1 MDEEMTHLSEEDIVR
16 YRSRRMPP
24 ADLLAADAHLS
35 LCDAC
40 HGRVIDWSKL
50 NEKEAAASR
59 AFDPAARSEVTHL
72 TYDQLAG
79 LLDDE
84 LGEIDRE
91 IAESH
96 LDLCSLCATELNEL
110 RDFRSTMTSP
120 AKEYEREKK
129 QSSKKSR
136 VALWQRPV
144 FQFSVQASAAL
155 ACAALLVILISIPMR
170 RETARLR
177 IRVAELETSN
187 AALKEKIAE
196 AESLESQIAALH
208 EEVDQLRQ
216 AADGQ
221 GIVALNDGGGRVTLD
236 KSGNLFGLKAQ
247 PQYEEAVREA
257 LQKERVK
264 LPAALAGIRSPSGT
278 LMGGEY
284 PEFKLVEPVGILIE
298 TDRPTFR
305 WSKLNGA
312 GAAGYTVTVYDSHLA
327 RIAVS
332 DSLTTTE
339 WQAPSALPR
348 GETFIW
354 QVRTMKDGREVVA
367 PPPAGPRA
375 RFKVLEQSRVDEIAR
390 AKKDYANSHLVMGVV
405 FAEAG
410 LREEARREFAEL
422 LKANPQSPVARKLL
436 QSVRSARR

>member
-1 MDEEMTHLSEEDIVR
+1 MDKETTHLSEDEIAR

-40 HGRVIDWSKL
+40 HSRLIDWSKL
-50 NEKEAAASR
+50 NEKAAAATR
-59 AFDPAARSEVTHL
+59 AFDEATRGEVTHL
-72 TYDQLAG
+72 TYDELAG
-79 LLDDE
+79 LADDK
-84 LGEIDRE
+84 LNEIDRE

-96 LDLCSLCATELNEL
+96 LDFCSLCQTELSEL
-110 RDFRSTMTSP
+110 RDFRTTMVS
-120 AKEYEREKK
+120 AAEEYEPEKE
-129 QSSKKSR
+129 QSSPTRR
-136 VALWQRPV
+136 VALWQRPA
-144 FQFSVQASAAL
+144 FQISAQAAAAL

-177 IRVAELETSN
+177 ARVAELELSN
-187 AALKEKIAE
+187 AALKEKTADS
-196 AESLESQIAALH
+196 ESLASEIAALR
-208 EEVDQLRQ
+208 EEVDQLKQ
-216 AADGQ
+216 AAEGQ

-247 PQYEEAVREA
+247 GQYEEAVREA

-264 LPAALAGIRSPSGT
+264 LPAALAAIRSPSGT

-284 PEFKLVEPVGILIE
+284 PEFKLVEPVGIMIE
-298 TDRPTFR
+298 NDRPTFR
-305 WSKLNGA
+305 WSKLDGA
-312 GAAGYTVTVYDSHLA
+312 TGYTVTVYDSHLTRVA
-327 RIAVS
+327 SGDALS
-332 DSLTTTE
+332 ATE

-348 GETFIW
+348 GEIFIW
-354 QVRTMKDGREVVA
+354 QVRTIKDGKEVVA
-367 PPPAGPRA
+367 PPPASSRA

-390 AKKDYANSHLVMGVV
+390 AKRDYPNSHLILGVV

-410 LREEARREFAEL
+410 LREEARLEFAEL

-436 QSVRSARR
+436 QSVSGARR